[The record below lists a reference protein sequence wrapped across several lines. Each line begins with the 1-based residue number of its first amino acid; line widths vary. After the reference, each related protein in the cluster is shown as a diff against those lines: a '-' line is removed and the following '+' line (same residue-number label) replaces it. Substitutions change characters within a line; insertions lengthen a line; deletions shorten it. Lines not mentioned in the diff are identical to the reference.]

1 MADEFGN
8 YQAAMGE
15 TGPEF
20 TPIPGVPVVIGSGA
34 PNTSTQ
40 IAPIYI
46 DKITG
51 DIYTNGTLT
60 SGGWVLVDSGT
71 GATAIT
77 HGTGTPIANGISPVT
92 FKIYINDNN
101 GALWAVSGGVWYQ
114 VTADS
119 EA

>member
-20 TPIPGVPVVIGSGA
+20 TPIPGVPIIIGGGP
-34 PNTSTQ
+34 PNSSTQ

-46 DKITG
+46 NSSTG
-51 DIYTNGTLT
+51 DLYTNGTLKNDGWALV
-60 SGGWVLVDSGT
+60 SGGGGSSSV
-71 GATAIT
+71 T
-77 HGTGTPIANGISPVT
+77 HGHGTPLANGVSPIT
-92 FKIYINDNN
+92 YKIYINDNN
-101 GALWAVSGGVWYQ
+101 GALWAVAAGAWYQ